1 MLFKLS
7 VKNMKKSFKDYA
19 IYFLTLV
26 LGVAIFYMFNSL
38 DSQQAMLE
46 VSASTRELIRLMIS
60 MLGYVSV
67 FVAVILGL
75 LIVYA
80 NNFLINRRK
89 KEFGIYMTL
98 GMGKRQISKIILI
111 ETILIGVL
119 SLITGIIIGVFASQF
134 MSILVGKLFEADMTK
149 FQFVFSKDACIK
161 TCLYFAIMYI
171 AVMIF
176 NTITISRY
184 KLINLLTA
192 IKKNETVKIKNPVLS
207 ILVFLA
213 GAGILG
219 YSYWKVTGGV
229 ESLSTA
235 DKILPIIVMGIV
247 GTIAIFWSLSGFVL
261 KVVQTRKNIYLKGTN
276 MFVLRQLNNKINTTV
291 ISMSVICLMLFMTIS
306 ILSSSLSL
314 RNTMQKDLK
323 EMTPVDVNLYKTANL
338 PESYLKYGTYGS
350 EITPTQEARED
361 SKYPVSYTLKNAGYD
376 MNKLKDI
383 VEMPIYATDEWTW
396 KDSLGNQFENVKA
409 QYSMLQYDTPET
421 LIKVSD
427 YNKFAR
433 MYGLEEH
440 SLNED
445 EFVVLADYDN
455 MIQVRNQA
463 LKSGISIMLNGKEY
477 HSKYNEC
484 KEGYIMMSTSHMNT
498 GIIIVPD
505 SCELKEEWKE
515 QYILSANYNAE
526 TEEEKRELDKELVD
540 KESGLATEI
549 EKKGIPI
556 NGMTKITI
564 VEASLG
570 VSTIVIFIAIYLGIV
585 FLIASAAILALKQ
598 LTESSDN
605 KQRYLILRKIGGV
618 STIVIFIAIYLGI
631 VFLIASAAILALKQ
645 LTESS
650 DNKQRYLILRKIG
663 CDEKTIN
670 KALFRQIAIFFMLP
684 LVLAII
690 HSIFGIQFVMTMM
703 SGLATTKELLP
714 SVIATVVC
722 NILYVAIGTC
732 NNTFNIWNTICYD
745 YDVRVSNYKRIIT
758 ICNSYS
764 SDNWSSLWTI
774 FLSNIF
780 RK

>member
-1 MLFKLS
+1 
-7 VKNMKKSFKDYA
+7 
-19 IYFLTLV
+19 
-26 LGVAIFYMFNSL
+26 
-38 DSQQAMLE
+38 
-46 VSASTRELIRLMIS
+46 
-60 MLGYVSV
+60 
-67 FVAVILGL
+67 
-75 LIVYA
+75 
-80 NNFLINRRK
+80 
-89 KEFGIYMTL
+89 
-98 GMGKRQISKIILI
+98 
-111 ETILIGVL
+111 
-119 SLITGIIIGVFASQF
+119 
-134 MSILVGKLFEADMTK
+134 
-149 FQFVFSKDACIK
+149 
-161 TCLYFAIMYI
+161 
-171 AVMIF
+171 
-176 NTITISRY
+176 
-184 KLINLLTA
+184 
-192 IKKNETVKIKNPVLS
+192 
-207 ILVFLA
+207 
-213 GAGILG
+213 
-219 YSYWKVTGGV
+219 
-229 ESLSTA
+229 
-235 DKILPIIVMGIV
+235 
-247 GTIAIFWSLSGFVL
+247 
-261 KVVQTRKNIYLKGTN
+261 

-314 RNTMQKDLK
+314 RNTMQRDLK

-350 EITPTQEARED
+350 KITPTKETRED
-361 SKYPVSYTLKNAGYD
+361 SKHPVSYTLENAGYD

-383 VEMPIYATDEWTW
+383 VEIPIYATEEWTW
-396 KDSLGNQFENVKA
+396 KDSLGKEYENIKA

-445 EFVVLADYDN
+445 EFIVLADFDN
-455 MIQVRNQA
+455 MVQVRNQA
-463 LKSGISIMLNGKEY
+463 LKSGISIMLDGKEY

-484 KEGYIMMSTSHMNT
+484 KDGYIMMSTSHVNT
-498 GIIIVPD
+498 GIILVPD

-526 TEEEKRELDKELVD
+526 TEEEKKELDKELAD

-549 EKKGIPI
+549 EKSGIPL

-564 VEASLG
+564 IEASL
-570 VSTIVIFIAIYLGIV
+570 
-585 FLIASAAILALKQ
+585 
-598 LTESSDN
+598 
-605 KQRYLILRKIGGV
+605 GV

-714 SVIATVVC
+714 SVVATVV
-722 NILYVAIGTC
+722 IIGIVYGLYFLATYFG
-732 NNTFNIWNTICYD
+732 
-745 YDVRVSNYKRIIT
+745 SKSIIK
-758 ICNSYS
+758 
-764 SDNWSSLWTI
+764 DEE
-774 FLSNIF
+774 
-780 RK
+780 

>member
-7 VKNMKKSFKDYA
+7 IKNMKKSFKDYA

-46 VSASTRELIRLMIS
+46 VSASTREIIKLMIS

-67 FVAVILGL
+67 FVAVVLGL

-89 KEFGIYMTL
+89 REFGIYMTL

-111 ETILIGVL
+111 ETILVGVL

-235 DKILPIIVMGIV
+235 DKLLPIIVMGIV

-338 PESYLKYGTYGS
+338 PESYLKYGTYGY

-383 VEMPIYATDEWTW
+383 VEMPIYATNEWTW

-463 LKSGISIMLNGKEY
+463 LKSGISIVLNGKEY

-564 VEASLG
+564 IEASL
-570 VSTIVIFIAIYLGIV
+570 
-585 FLIASAAILALKQ
+585 
-598 LTESSDN
+598 
-605 KQRYLILRKIGGV
+605 GV

-714 SVIATVVC
+714 SVIATVV
-722 NILYVAIGTC
+722 IIGVVYGLYFLATYLG
-732 NNTFNIWNTICYD
+732 
-745 YDVRVSNYKRIIT
+745 SKSIIK
-758 ICNSYS
+758 
-764 SDNWSSLWTI
+764 DEE
-774 FLSNIF
+774 
-780 RK
+780 